1 VVAAGSKE
9 VKIESETMIS
19 CVISGLAA
27 QATVEWLDKTGTAVS
42 GPAFTPDPGIESG
55 GTQTSTLLVKG
66 AAVKADTA
74 YTCRVKSTS
83 LPNSEHSDTSVDL
96 DVYGEIK
103 KNDLHDS
110 GNSVIV

>member
-1 VVAAGSKE
+1 MISEVAAGNKE
-9 VKIESETMIS
+9 VKIESDT
-19 CVISGLAA
+19 VITCIITRITS

-42 GPAFTPDPGIESG
+42 GPAFTPDPGTESG

-83 LPNSEHSDTSVDL
+83 LPYSEHSDTSVDL
-96 DVYGEIK
+96 NVYGEIQERVLC
-103 KNDLHDS
+103 DY
-110 GNSVIV
+110 